1 MFLYSCIE
9 AIVFISHTIGS
20 NDVLYTSPS
29 HFQNF
34 KIFLMYFGSVQFL
47 EPYRAMFQMSHSA
60 NSYRNNNSEMDFTEV
75 RPAFCGEFTSLRIG
89 DRWYVL
95 EHALMNFGFLKRVR
109 ERDFQISPLSEFLEN
124 NV

>member
-1 MFLYSCIE
+1 
-9 AIVFISHTIGS
+9 
-20 NDVLYTSPS
+20 
-29 HFQNF
+29 
-34 KIFLMYFGSVQFL
+34 
-47 EPYRAMFQMSHSA
+47 MFQMSHSA